1 MTSRKLKNYI
11 EGQGCKCYA
20 HNSSECGCNVD
31 WTPKEVYELREDLEF
46 RRQLYKVQ
54 AAQLDKIRSERDE
67 AQDAIAGWDNKW
79 KCAVEMAARAENER
93 DSLQVA
99 LEEKYVEYD
108 QLFDEAEKIRIERDE
123 ARTELEMWH
132 DGNIIHLFHRDEL
145 EKTERER
152 DEARGA
158 LMKIEDLFVDGT
170 DVYADREKMGMIAR
184 TALEG
189 AK

>member
-1 MTSRKLKNYI
+1 MTSKKLKNYI

-67 AQDAIAGWDNKW
+67 A
-79 KCAVEMAARAENER
+79 
-93 DSLQVA
+93 
-99 LEEKYVEYD
+99 
-108 QLFDEAEKIRIERDE
+108 
-123 ARTELEMWH
+123 
-132 DGNIIHLFHRDEL
+132 
-145 EKTERER
+145 RE
-152 DEARGA
+152 A

-184 TALEG
+184 EALEG

>member
-93 DSLQVA
+93 GSLQIA
-99 LEEKYVEYD
+99 LDEKYVEYD
-108 QLFDEAEKIRIERDE
+108 QLFDEAEKIRIERDG
-123 ARTELEMWH
+123 ARE
-132 DGNIIHLFHRDEL
+132 
-145 EKTERER
+145 
-152 DEARGA
+152 A
-158 LMKIEDLFVDGT
+158 LMKIEDLFIDGT
-170 DVYADREKMGMIAR
+170 DIYADRENMGLIAR
-184 TALEG
+184 NALEG
-189 AK
+189 KK